1 MALTLEIEQRLT
13 RAGLVAHFD
22 THRVAWLA
30 NAQDAYDYTK
40 KAFDGAQVREDDV
53 AKTLR
58 PVVEI
63 DKALRTALDKKKLS
77 QKYWIDFYTSLV
89 VERSWPTLKK

>member
-1 MALTLEIEQRLT
+1 MALTLNVMQQLE
-13 RAGLVAHFD
+13 RAGLVAYFQAHKG
-22 THRVAWLA
+22 VWEE

-40 KAFDGAQVREDDV
+40 KAFDGERVRPDDV

-63 DKALRTALDKKKLS
+63 DKGLRRALDQKKGLS
-77 QKYWIDFYTSLV
+77 QSTGLTTSPVWL
-89 VERSWPTLKK
+89 ST